1 MTASALFVFFDFIV
15 SPYILADTVF
25 AVFDSFYKF

>member
-15 SPYILADTVF
+15 SQYILADICCM
-25 AVFDSFYKF
+25 FDSFYKF